1 MKSVYRC
8 EQLKRTPSTNLSQL
22 ILTLTLKLII
32 AVNKKSLNIKT
43 ESKWIDKNTQSRCT
57 PWALEPRLPP
67 IAEMSTSKKAPCI
80 FFNFDART
88 YGLLIVFLD
97 KIGPQTLI
105 AVLNTG
111 NKKCQQAKK
120 RGMSSQTHISSNYS
134 GKYLKRKPL
143 TNPSQHTPT
152 LAAKFR
158 VSTKNR
164 CSRVNFV
171 DECRWKTH
179 LTFRGIALEPTFAT
193 IREFGK

>member
-1 MKSVYRC
+1 M
-8 EQLKRTPSTNLSQL
+8 
-22 ILTLTLKLII
+22 
-32 AVNKKSLNIKT
+32 
-43 ESKWIDKNTQSRCT
+43 
-57 PWALEPRLPP
+57 PP

-143 TNPSQHTPT
+143 TNPTYTPT
-152 LAAKFR
+152 LAAKFI
-158 VSTKNR
+158 VSTKKR
-164 CSRVNFV
+164 GSRVNFV
-171 DECRWKTH
+171 D
-179 LTFRGIALEPTFAT
+179 LTFRGIDLEPTFAA